1 MATESLLSLGR
12 GPGSH
17 WVRAHPP
24 TFFADEDERGLT
36 DPSPPAP
43 PRSPK
48 RASGPRFVEPCRF
61 EASQRATLL
70 TALMAE
76 GLGDEDSRQIFLAA
90 LEYDLASCRPLMG
103 EPLPPEVGIQPP
115 GSPEAIGATAMAT
128 GPAGRPAPLVPPNP
142 QAPDLK
148 ATALTG
154 LALITS
160 PPTVAESA
168 PLIPA
173 SSAAPESA
181 HLPPTSSAAPK
192 SVHLTPT
199 PYAAAEFAPLASSSS
214 ATTESAA
221 PDSPLL
227 VLAHLAADLAQALA
241 DLTLAQRETLK
252 RALESSDCLA
262 RGYGDLYLD
271 TLRLEL
277 LHLQAAF
284 SASDLKPG
292 MAAGTDPSSTIAAP
306 INYPPSDSTNSSS
319 PSLAPPVV
327 TVGSSISDISPLVAA
342 APLASMANMPVPPPS
357 PPPVPAEVRRF
368 LRRAADAYAD
378 CFEGDPSLAADA
390 PFPRILRVLADVTGL
405 PLPKDELTLSEILVP
420 GP

>member
-12 GPGSH
+12 GSGSY

-24 TFFADEDERGLT
+24 SIFPDEDGSGMN
-36 DPSPPAP
+36 DPSPPASSRP
-43 PRSPK
+43 PK

-70 TALMAE
+70 TALKAE

-90 LEYDLASCRPLMG
+90 LEYDLASCRPLLG
-103 EPLPPEVGIQPP
+103 ELLPPEEVIQPQHLP
-115 GSPEAIGATAMAT
+115 GTIEATVMATASVPAAT
-128 GPAGRPAPLVPPNP
+128 PTPLVPPD
-142 QAPDLK
+142 QQGLDLK
-148 ATALTG
+148 AM
-154 LALITS
+154 S
-160 PPTVAESA
+160 EST
-168 PLIPA
+168 
-173 SSAAPESA
+173 APESG
-181 HLPPTSSAAPK
+181 L
-192 SVHLTPT
+192 
-199 PYAAAEFAPLASSSS
+199 LA
-214 ATTESAA
+214 
-221 PDSPLL
+221 
-227 VLAHLAADLAQALA
+227 LAHLAADLAQALA

-277 LHLQAAF
+277 LHLKAAF
-284 SASDLKPG
+284 SASELKPG
-292 MAAGTDPSSTIAAP
+292 MAAGTDPSSTIDAP
-306 INYPPSDSTNSSS
+306 INYPPSDSTHSSS

-327 TVGSSISDISPLVAA
+327 TVGSSISDISPLAAA

-390 PFPRILRVLADVTGL
+390 PFPRILRVLGDVTGL